1 MIRTE
6 FLTESISF
14 SVSWFSGSAPIVTV
28 CLLFA
33 TSHSL
38 SHSSKLNTSFRIES
52 SGKFSV
58 IVLRF
63 VNLPLILLDSLSA
76 REFSSSI
83 SAQFGTGEFDI
94 VTGLASCADARLIK
108 VPLFKWLNLKWPC
121 PDSYLR
127 PDNTGWWTRAGE
139 RGLVNANLTTLYLC
153 AQLNALCFF
162 SKRYE
167 RFSRKGFIFFA
178 KFPVIWKIWICDLRL
193 HGYERIH
200 LMQSTN

>member
-1 MIRTE
+1 MIQTE

-63 VNLPLILLDSLSA
+63 VNLPLVLLDSLSA
-76 REFSSSI
+76 RGFSSSI

-94 VTGLASCADARLIK
+94 ITGLASCADARLIK

-121 PDSYLR
+121 PDSYRR
-127 PDNTGWWTRAGE
+127 PDNPGRSTHE
-139 RGLVNANLTTLYLC
+139 FYNPPPVCSNQCSL
-153 AQLNALCFF
+153 FF
-162 SKRYE
+162 QQKIRTI
-167 RFSRKGFIFFA
+167 FS
-178 KFPVIWKIWICDLRL
+178 
-193 HGYERIH
+193 ERIH
-200 LMQSTN
+200 SFRHIFRYLKNLNLWFAYSWLWKNSPYAKYKL

>member
-1 MIRTE
+1 MIQTE

-63 VNLPLILLDSLSA
+63 VNPPLILLDSLSA
-76 REFSSSI
+76 RGFSSSI

-94 VTGLASCADARLIK
+94 ITGFASCADARLIK
-108 VPLFKWLNLKWPC
+108 VPLFKWLNLQWPC
-121 PDSYLR
+121 SDSYLR
-127 PDNTGWWTRAGE
+127 PDNPGLWTHE
-139 RGLVNANLTTLYLC
+139 FDNHLPVCSNQCSL
-153 AQLNALCFF
+153 FF
-162 SKRYE
+162 QQKIRTI
-167 RFSRKGFIFFA
+167 FS
-178 KFPVIWKIWICDLRL
+178 
-193 HGYERIH
+193 ERIH
-200 LMQSTN
+200 SFRLIFRYLKNLNLWFAYSW

>member
-1 MIRTE
+1 MDLFQFENIFNLFTAKKLLTKEISMIQTE

-63 VNLPLILLDSLSA
+63 VNLPLVLLDSLSA
-76 REFSSSI
+76 RGFSSSI

-94 VTGLASCADARLIK
+94 ITGFASCADARLIK
-108 VPLFKWLNLKWPC
+108 VPLFKWLNLQWPC
-121 PDSYLR
+121 SDSYLR
-127 PDNTGWWTRAGE
+127 PDNPGLWFISYE
-139 RGLVNANLTTLYLC
+139 RTNLTTIYLC
-153 AQLNALCFF
+153 AQINALCFF

-167 RFSRKGFIFFA
+167 RFSRKGFIRFA
-178 KFPVIWKIWICDLRL
+178 
-193 HGYERIH
+193 
-200 LMQSTN
+200 

>member
-94 VTGLASCADARLIK
+94 ITGLASCADARLIK

-127 PDNTGWWTRAGE
+127 PDNTGWWTRE
-139 RGLVNANLTTLYLC
+139 FDNPLPVCSTQCSL
-153 AQLNALCFF
+153 FF
-162 SKRYE
+162 QQKIRTI
-167 RFSRKGFIFFA
+167 FS
-178 KFPVIWKIWICDLRL
+178 
-193 HGYERIH
+193 ERIH
-200 LMQSTN
+200 FFRQISRYLKNLNLWFASSWLWKNSPYAKYKL